1 MIVIRFFPPKVQQI
15 NERSR
20 VITERSRVI
29 YLMAGFS
36 VNISDFNFH
45 LFEDKSEFEKK
56 TLLFIF
62 IIIFNY
68 FDT

>member
-1 MIVIRFFPPKVQQI
+1 
-15 NERSR
+15 
-20 VITERSRVI
+20 
-29 YLMAGFS
+29 MAGFS